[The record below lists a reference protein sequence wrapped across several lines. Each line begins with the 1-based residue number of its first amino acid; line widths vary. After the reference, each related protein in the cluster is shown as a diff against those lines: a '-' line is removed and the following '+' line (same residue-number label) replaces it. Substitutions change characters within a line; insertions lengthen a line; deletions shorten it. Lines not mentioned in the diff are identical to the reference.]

1 MDSALRQHV
10 RHALWVYD
18 YAGQNGQWNV
28 TASNER
34 SYQLKAVAEANRR
47 VTERAGQNGVKR
59 EGR

>member
-1 MDSALRQHV
+1 
-10 RHALWVYD
+10 VYD

-47 VTERAGQNGVKR
+47 VRERAGQNGVKR